1 MLAIHASAAYPLQDN
16 DSLAD
21 LGRRTPSS
29 TAASTAASVSRL
41 HHHLQQQR
49 LDRNHHHHSHN
60 HNHHH
65 NHHSLPSPS
74 TALTVKEFFLHRR
87 QHALHAQQLHGTHS
101 HPHQRSLSHPH
112 QRTITTTT
120 TTTTTTTASDF
131 DLFSL
136 QQHHRLHTL
145 HLHQQQQFEQ
155 LQHHQAYHHASL
167 HSSPATA
174 SSHIVHSNTPTLSAA
189 DAAASAIT
197 TTFTPTTSTA
207 ATTALRASVP
217 TVVAPNQH
225 SATATATATATQPQQ
240 QRTSQKPTRP
250 FLLPNNKRRHPNHL
264 HLVTNTA
271 TSKTQTASPPSSP
284 TTTAAMTPT
293 AKIEARMARLDSDDL
308 AKEKIV
314 VLLTGS
320 FCPVHLQHTEI
331 LEAAK
336 REIEASGNSVVLG
349 GFLSPSHDSYVGA
362 KLWREALVLNSD
374 QRIALC
380 QAQTQGSDWIDVD
393 RWEANQEEFYDYY
406 EVARR
411 LERHLNALFQGAL
424 AFQIHQKQQL
434 LQATHSNH
442 TSLQSARSEDE
453 VSSSLV
459 SMPTTTAATA
469 ASNNSSSPLEN
480 IPRSHQQYMILP
492 DQQHHNYAL
501 QQASRIRVVYL
512 CGADF
517 VVRTGARD
525 LTSGMVVVDRP
536 VDASPTSS
544 TFDSQEQAQEPPTV
558 KEQVYRK
565 LEQRYGREW
574 CDPSNNNLWFLPS
587 RSLHPSDDV
596 SSTRIRRLLG
606 KRESC
611 DGLLHP
617 AVMALL
623 EQWLK
628 NSVPAS
634 QNQADY
640 W

>member
-1 MLAIHASAAYPLQDN
+1 MLAIQSSAAYFLQEN
-16 DSLAD
+16 ESRAD
-21 LGRRTPSS
+21 LGGHTPSS

-41 HHHLQQQR
+41 HHHHLQQQR
-49 LDRNHHHHSHN
+49 LDRADHHLRN
-60 HNHHH
+60 
-65 NHHSLPSPS
+65 
-74 TALTVKEFFLHRR
+74 LTMKEFFLHRQ
-87 QHALHAQQLHGTHS
+87 QHALHAQQFHNTPAHL
-101 HPHQRSLSHPH
+101 HQRSLSHPH

-131 DLFSL
+131 DLFSI
-136 QQHHRLHTL
+136 QQHHRLHSL
-145 HLHQQQQFEQ
+145 HLHQQQQQLEQ
-155 LQHHQAYHHASL
+155 FQQQQQQQQAQHHANV
-167 HSSPATA
+167 HSIPSTA
-174 SSHIVHSNTPTLSAA
+174 NSRIVHNTTPTAVA
-189 DAAASAIT
+189 P
-197 TTFTPTTSTA
+197 FVPTTSA
-207 ATTALRASVP
+207 SAPRASQP
-217 TVVAPNQH
+217 TVVAVNQH
-225 SATATATATATQPQQ
+225 SATVQQQ
-240 QRTSQKPTRP
+240 QRASPKPSRP
-250 FLLPNNKRRHPNHL
+250 FLLPNHKRRHPNHL
-264 HLVTNTA
+264 QLST
-271 TSKTQTASPPSSP
+271 TSSPKTQTASPPSSP
-284 TTTAAMTPT
+284 TKIAVMTPT

-314 VLLTGS
+314 LLLTGS

-362 KLWREALVLNSD
+362 KLWRESLVLNSD

-380 QAQTQGSDWIDVD
+380 QAQTRDSDWIDVD
-393 RWEANQEEFYDYY
+393 AWEANQCEFYDYY

-434 LQATHSNH
+434 LQATHSG
-442 TSLQSARSEDE
+442 SI
-453 VSSSLV
+453 SSS
-459 SMPTTTAATA
+459 STNNNN
-469 ASNNSSSPLEN
+469 SNNNNHQEIVHNENSGEDDTTMSSPSSSSIN
-480 IPRSHQQYMILP
+480 NNNNNNNNTMSADTIPPQHRPYMWPRDQDAQHQ
-492 DQQHHNYAL
+492 HNYAL

-536 VDASPTSS
+536 VDSPAASTKNNNNNNTNKSS
-544 TFDSQEQAQEPPTV
+544 QTAETLTV

-574 CDPSNNNLWFLPS
+574 CHPSNNNLWFLPS
-587 RSLHPSDDV
+587 RSLHPSEDV

-611 DGLLHP
+611 EGLLHP
-617 AVMALL
+617 AVNALL

-628 NSVPAS
+628 NGVPLS
-634 QNQADY
+634 QPCDADY